1 MVNDDMHAGIQS
13 ILKFVKYTGRSL
25 HADFRLAGNIKSH
38 FTCKNNFKL
47 WLKERCLYFGCLSVD
62 RLDSF
67 HKSKGKHP
75 IILSRTQ
82 NTVHGV
88 RGA

>member
-13 ILKFVKYTGRSL
+13 ILKFIKYTGRNL
-25 HADFRLAGNIKSH
+25 HADFRLAGNIIKSH
-38 FTCKNNFKL
+38 FKNNFKL

-67 HKSKGKHP
+67 DKSKGKGP
-75 IILSRTQ
+75 ISY
-82 NTVHGV
+82 
-88 RGA
+88 